1 METNIKFYIGARPDK
16 VTDISCVPPDVYSK
30 RFVEYIE
37 RITDFNIIEMS
48 KRDEIHKSA
57 TVVLDNRREVELSR
71 RDTI

>member
-48 KRDEIHKSA
+48 QKDDIHRSS
-57 TVVLDNRREVELSR
+57 TVVPGNPSVIEFSR
-71 RDTI
+71 SETI